1 MLSLPYQK
9 FALSLSKIIPTER
22 IITDYAK
29 RLACGVDA
37 SFYRLIPQIVVRVD
51 DESELVEVM
60 KKAKAARLAVTFRA
74 AGTSLSGQAQS
85 DSILIMLTNSW
96 RNHKIND
103 LGLKIT
109 LGPGVIGA
117 DANKYLLPYGR
128 KLGPDPAS
136 INTCKIAGMAANN
149 SSGMCCGVS
158 QNSYHTLDNIR
169 VVLHDGTIL
178 DTADNISREQFK
190 KSHGNLLENLA
201 DLSIKTKE
209 NKSLSELIKH
219 KYRLKNTTGYA
230 INSLVDFEEPI
241 DILAH
246 LMIGS
251 EGTLGF
257 ISSITY
263 NTVIEHK
270 FRASSLVLFPN
281 IDITCRAVSALAAED
296 VSAVELLDYRSLM
309 SVRDMEGLP
318 DFIHDMPEG
327 VAALLIE
334 TRAANQTL
342 LEQQTVNLTT
352 LLAQFEQR
360 NSIEFT
366 DDADEYS
373 KLWAIRKQT
382 FPAVGAV
389 RETGT
394 TVIIEDVAFSVEDLA
409 LGVSQLQCLFNKYN
423 YDEAI
428 IFGHAL
434 DGNLHFV
441 FTQDFSSQSEIDR
454 YEAFMNDVC
463 QLVAVDFN
471 GSLKAEHGTGRNMA
485 PFIELEWGKQG
496 YQLMEEIK
504 TLFDPDNILNPGVII
519 NDDEKAHLKSLKALP
534 AANELVDK
542 CIECGFCEPVCPSTG
557 LSFTPRQR
565 ISSYREIQRL
575 RKSEENPSLLAELE
589 ADFEYLGID
598 TCAATGL
605 CAQRCPVGINTGDLI
620 REFRS
625 ERNKKHETLSKTLAN
640 KFTLIEKTTRFSL
653 ASVATAQKVLGNSVM
668 SFASKAMT
676 KISFNRLPLWN
687 KNMPSRANYQPTTI
701 KPVQEAVQ
709 EKSRPKVVYF
719 PSCASRTMGP
729 AAAAKEQESLTDVTV
744 RLLDKAGFEVISPDF
759 TGQCCGMPFKSKGM
773 FKQAE
778 QKRQATESQL
788 SKLSNN
794 GQYPILFDTSPCK
807 SMLSEDDSANSSLNI
822 YEPVGFIE
830 DVLAKHLTFNATEE
844 SIMLHV
850 TCTSRKMGLTDKMI
864 SLANRCSTQVIIPE
878 HIYCCG
884 FAGDKG
890 FTVPELNANALAS
903 LKDQVPSNCS
913 QGYSNSRT
921 CEIGLSEHAGIDYQ
935 SIIYLAD
942 KVTNAKETARS
953 IVK

>member
-1 MLSLPYQK
+1 MLSVPYQEL
-9 FALSLSKIIPTER
+9 AQNLIEILPEER

-29 RLACGVDA
+29 RLAFGVDA
-37 SFYRLIPQIVVRVD
+37 SFYRLIPKMVVKVD
-51 DESELVEVM
+51 TEAELVHVM
-60 KKAKAARLAVTFRA
+60 KLAKVANLAVTFRA

-85 DSILIMLTNSW
+85 DSILIMLTNNW
-96 RNHKIND
+96 RDHQIID
-103 LGLKIT
+103 LGMKIT
-109 LGPGVIGA
+109 LGPGVVGA

-136 INTCKIAGMAANN
+136 IYTCKIAGIAANN
-149 SSGMCCGVS
+149 SSGMCCGVA
-158 QNSYHTLDNIR
+158 QNSYHTLDSIR
-169 VVLHDGTIL
+169 VILHDGTIL
-178 DTADNISREQFK
+178 DTADDQSRANFG
-190 KSHGNLLENLA
+190 KSHATLLSNLDALA
-201 DLSIKTKE
+201 KKTKN
-209 NKSLSELIKH
+209 NKELSDLIRH

-257 ISSITY
+257 ISSLTY
-263 NTVIEHK
+263 NTVVEHK
-270 FRASSLVLFPN
+270 YRASSFVLFPS
-281 IDITCRAVSALAAED
+281 IDITCQAVSALAE
-296 VSAVELLDYRSLM
+296 VEVTAVELLDYRSLM
-309 SVRDMEGLP
+309 SVRDMEGVP
-318 DFIHDMPEG
+318 DFIHNMPEG

-334 TRAANQTL
+334 TSASNQAL
-342 LEQQTVNLTT
+342 LTQQVHTITQ
-352 LLAQFEQR
+352 LLAQFEQH
-360 NSIEFT
+360 NSGEFT
-366 DDADEYS
+366 SNVKEYS

-382 FPAVGAV
+382 FPAVGAM

-394 TVIIEDVAFSVEDLA
+394 TVIIEDVAFPVEMLA
-409 LGVSQLQCLFNKYN
+409 QGVSALQGFFVKYK

-441 FTQDFSSQSEIDR
+441 FTQDFSSQVEIDR

-485 PFIELEWGKQG
+485 PFIELEWGAQG
-496 YQLMEEIK
+496 YQLMQDIK
-504 TLFDPDNILNPGVII
+504 TLFDPENILNPDVII
-519 NDDEKAHLKSLKALP
+519 NADEKAHLKALKALP
-534 AANELVDK
+534 AADDIIDK
-542 CIECGFCEPVCPSTG
+542 CIECGFCEPVCPSVD

-565 ISSYREIQRL
+565 ITSYREIQRL
-575 RKSEENPSLLAELE
+575 RKSNESPRLLAKLE

-605 CAQRCPVGINTGDLI
+605 CAERCPVGINTGDLI
-620 REFRS
+620 RKFRS
-625 ERNKKHETLSKTLAN
+625 ERNKTHENLSIKLAN
-640 KFTLIEKTTRFSL
+640 NFKTVEKTTRFSL
-653 ASVATAQKVLGNSVM
+653 ASVGLAQQFFGNNIM
-668 SFASKAMT
+668 SALSKTMT
-676 KISFNRLPLWN
+676 KVTFNRLPLWT
-687 KNMPSRANYQPTTI
+687 KNMPNKASYH
-701 KPVQEAVQ
+701 PVTYHPLSEQAEVPININNA
-709 EKSRPKVVYF
+709 ERPKMVYF
-719 PSCASRTMGP
+719 PSCATRTMGP
-729 AAAAKEQESLTDVTV
+729 ALDFENQESLTAVTL

-773 FKQAE
+773 FNQSE
-778 QKRQATESQL
+778 QKREATANQL
-788 SKLSNN
+788 NQLSNN

-807 SMLSEDDSANSSLNI
+807 SMLIEDEGGDSALKI

-830 DVLAKHLTFNATEE
+830 DVLSDYLTFDPVNE

-850 TCTSRKMGLTDKMI
+850 TCSSRKMGLTDKMI
-864 SLANRCSTQVIIPE
+864 TLANRCALDVNIPE

-890 FTVPELNANALAS
+890 FTLPELNASALSS
-903 LKDQVPSNCS
+903 LKSQVPSNCS

-935 SIIYLAD
+935 SIIYLVD
-942 KVTNAKETARS
+942 KVTNTK
-953 IVK
+953 VL